1 MGVNISGLKQL
12 QKQLE
17 QAQQQVP
24 ALIEDIV
31 KDIAREFLNEVIR
44 RTPTSNNN
52 DLKQDWKC
60 DFNVVKQGN
69 SYKVTIKNENE
80 IASYIEYG
88 HRTENNG
95 WKNGHFMMTITEQQ
109 IQAKMNTIAQP
120 KVDKFLKG
128 VFK

>member
-24 ALIEDIV
+24 ALIEDNV

-44 RTPTSNNN
+44 RTPTSNTN

>member
-17 QAQQQVP
+17 QAQSQVP
-24 ALIEDIV
+24 ALIEDIC

-44 RTPTSNNN
+44 RTPTSNTN
-52 DLKQDWKC
+52 DLKNDWKC
-60 DFNVVKQGN
+60 DFNVVQQGN

-109 IQAKMNTIAQP
+109 IQAKMNTIAKP
-120 KVDKFLKG
+120 KVEKFLKG